1 MTNEPTVLPYLN
13 EALKINDALLGL
25 PALPMVLIGCI
36 VCGYMCKLIP
46 RVQNRWI
53 PGVVFAVGI
62 GLNICMVIPCSLAD
76 GARAVI
82 LGMVAGGA
90 SILIH
95 RKLLKNWI
103 DVNVFETGETKF
115 IQKKENNEKDN

>member
-1 MTNEPTVLPYLN
+1 MTNAPSTIPYWNTVMQWN
-13 EALKINDALLGL
+13 EVLLGL

-62 GLNICMVIPCSLAD
+62 VLNLCMVIPCSLAD
-76 GARAVI
+76 GSRAVI

-90 SILIH
+90 SILVH

-103 DVNVFETGETKF
+103 DVNVFETGKTKF
-115 IQKKENNEKDN
+115 IKKENENE

>member
-1 MTNEPTVLPYLN
+1 MTNDPTVLPYLN

-25 PALPMVLIGCI
+25 PALPLVLLGCI
-36 VCGYMCKLIP
+36 VCGYMCKLMP
-46 RVQNRWI
+46 FVRNTWI
-53 PGVVFAVGI
+53 PSCVFGFGVLANLGI
-62 GLNICMVIPCSLAD
+62 QPPKDIGD
-76 GARAVI
+76 GVRAVI

-95 RKLLKNWI
+95 RKFLKNWI

-115 IQKKENNEKDN
+115 TNKPKEGE

>member
-25 PALPMVLIGCI
+25 PALPLVLLGCI
-36 VCGYMCKLIP
+36 VCGYMCKLMP
-46 RVQNRWI
+46 FVRNTWI
-53 PGVVFAVGI
+53 PSLVFGFGVLANLGI
-62 GLNICMVIPCSLAD
+62 QPPNDIGD
-76 GARAVI
+76 GVRAVI

-95 RKLLKNWI
+95 RKFLKNWI

-115 IQKKENNEKDN
+115 TNKPKEGE